1 MERERT
7 FLTGWRL
14 DAAREQ
20 HAFQLANL
28 LAAEAV
34 QRPAMLRR
42 LAILDALQSADRPLL
57 AAELIARV
65 KARLGSRA
73 WGLSPRRTL
82 HDEIRQ
88 LKAAGAVIRYR
99 RGPKRGYVWESAH
112 GRIDPEA
119 LLMQIDLADPTAIEE
134 AARLSPREK
143 LERTEA
149 MAPTGK
155 HSSGGEGGLEHE
167 RNGNR

>member
-1 MERERT
+1 MERERG

-28 LAAEAV
+28 VAAEAV

-65 KARLGSRA
+65 EARLGRGA

-88 LKAAGAVIRYR
+88 LKTAGAVIRYR

-112 GRIDPEA
+112 GMVDPEA
-119 LLMQIDLADPTAIEE
+119 LRRQIDLADPAAIEE

-143 LERTEA
+143 LERAEA
-149 MAPTGK
+149 MAPGGK
-155 HSSGGEGGLEHE
+155 HIGSGEGRLEHE
-167 RNGNR
+167 RNGDR